1 MHKIRV
7 MYVIWSLGLGGA
19 EQVIIN
25 LIRGLDRDRFEP
37 MVCCLN
43 EEGAFAGLV
52 KERGVPVFALRKK
65 TGLDLSTIGKIRR
78 LLKEHRV
85 DILHGHLWGGNLW
98 GRLAARAARTP
109 VVVVTEHN
117 VDVWKKWHHKA
128 MDRFLAGWTDKVIVV
143 SQKVKDFYRSE
154 VGLPEDKLV
163 VIYNGIPLPGDPCP
177 VRRQQALKKELGVAD
192 GIPVIANIG
201 RLVPAKAN
209 HVFIEA
215 LRVLLKEGTPFQALI
230 VGDGPLRRRLEEEGR
245 DLVRDG
251 VLCFTGLR
259 QDVSDI
265 LDITD
270 IAALSST
277 REGFS
282 IVVLE
287 CMAKGIPF
295 VATNVGGNDEQIIDG
310 QTGFLTEVNDPR
322 ALAAA
327 MSRLVKDGR
336 LRRWM
341 GQRARDRLRHHFSLS
356 VMVKQT
362 QDLYRCLL
370 SQILR

>member
-1 MHKIRV
+1 MRKIRV

-43 EEGAFAGLV
+43 EEGAFADLV
-52 KERGVPVFALRKK
+52 KARGVPVFALRKRP
-65 TGLDLSTIGKIRR
+65 GPDLATVGKIQC

-85 DILHGHLWGGNLW
+85 DILHGHLWGGNFW
-98 GRLAARAARTP
+98 GRLAARTARTP
-109 VVVVTEHN
+109 VVVVTEHS
-117 VDVWKKWHHKA
+117 VDVWKKWYHKA

-143 SQKVKDFYRSE
+143 SHKVKDFYRSE
-154 VGLPEDKLV
+154 VGLPEDKLA

-177 VRRQQALKKELGVAD
+177 TPRQQALKKELGVAD
-192 GIPVIANIG
+192 GVPVIANIG

-209 HVFIEA
+209 HMFMEA
-215 LRVLLKEGTPFQALI
+215 LRHLLKEGARFQALI
-230 VGDGPLRRRLEEEGR
+230 VGDGPLRQRLEEEGK
-245 DLVRDG
+245 DLVREG

-259 QDVSDI
+259 QDMSDI

-310 QTGFLTEVNDPR
+310 QTGFLTEVNNPR

-327 MSRLVKDGR
+327 MSRLVNDAS
-336 LRRWM
+336 LRQEM
-341 GQRARDRLRHHFSLS
+341 GQKARDRLRRHFSLS
-356 VMVKQT
+356 VMVEQT
-362 QDLYRCLL
+362 QDLYQRL
-370 SQILR
+370 IK